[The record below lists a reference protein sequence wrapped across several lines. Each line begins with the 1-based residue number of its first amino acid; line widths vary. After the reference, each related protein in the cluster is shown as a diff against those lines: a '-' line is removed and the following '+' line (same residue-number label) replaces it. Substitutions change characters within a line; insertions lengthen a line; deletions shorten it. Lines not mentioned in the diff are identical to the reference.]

1 MHYILQCMI
10 CDLDYILFYVV
21 NVFFFSKRI
30 STNIF
35 VSCNVFEWIKH
46 QSEELLIVLLALCEC
61 EAMGVSILIL
71 H

>member
-1 MHYILQCMI
+1 MHYLLKCMI

-21 NVFFFSKRI
+21 IVFFFSKRI

-35 VSCNVFEWIKH
+35 VSCNVFEWINTK
-46 QSEELLIVLLALCEC
+46 SEELLIVPLALCEC
-61 EAMGVSILIL
+61 EAMGVTILIL

>member
-1 MHYILQCMI
+1 MHYLLQCMI

-46 QSEELLIVLLALCEC
+46 QSQELLIVLLALCEC
-61 EAMGVSILIL
+61 EAMGVTILIL